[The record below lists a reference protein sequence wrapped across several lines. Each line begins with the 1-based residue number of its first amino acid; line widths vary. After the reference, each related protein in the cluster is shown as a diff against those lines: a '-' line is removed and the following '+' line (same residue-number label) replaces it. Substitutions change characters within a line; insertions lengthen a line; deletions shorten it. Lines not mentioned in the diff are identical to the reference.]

1 MSAVP
6 AIDVAT
12 MTATPK
18 TPAETSPG
26 LAEVVSALEEDIIF
40 GRLKPRE
47 RLIEEALVRRFN
59 VKRHV
64 IRDALAEL
72 ERQGIVVK
80 ARHKGCVVRDFALR
94 DVEQIYEM
102 RELLQERAARD
113 IAFPVDP
120 GLLER
125 LTEIH
130 RAHLVAVEADD
141 LRRVFQLNNEFHDTF
156 FAACGNP
163 YLAETIAEYAYLAH
177 AIRSYRIADPVLLR
191 QAADEHAAMI
201 EALAQGQ
208 REALVR
214 LCVDH
219 IKPAKAAYLRAYRL
233 HLGSDADR

>member
-1 MSAVP
+1 MVTSTT
-6 AIDVAT
+6 VAD
-12 MTATPK
+12 AF
-18 TPAETSPG
+18 PG
-26 LAEVVSALEEDIIF
+26 LAEVIGALEEDIIF

-64 IRDALAEL
+64 IRDALSEL

-80 ARHKGCVVRDFALR
+80 ARHKGCIVRDFAIR

-102 RELLQERAARD
+102 RELLQERAARS
-113 IAFPVDP
+113 ITLPAERELV
-120 GLLER
+120 LR

-130 RAHLVAVEADD
+130 RAHLKAVDADD
-141 LRRVFQLNNEFHDTF
+141 LRRVFHLNNEFHDTL

-163 YLAETIAEYAYLAH
+163 YLAETVSEYAYLAH

-201 EALAQGQ
+201 AALTGGD

-219 IKPAKAAYLRAYRL
+219 IKPAKDAYLRAYRL
-233 HLGSDADR
+233 HLGSA